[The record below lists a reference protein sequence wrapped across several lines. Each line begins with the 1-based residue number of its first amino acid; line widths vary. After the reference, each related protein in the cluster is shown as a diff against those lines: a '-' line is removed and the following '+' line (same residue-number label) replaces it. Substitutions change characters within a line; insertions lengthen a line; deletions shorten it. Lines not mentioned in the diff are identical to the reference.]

1 MKGAKS
7 ALGSRGSFRS
17 PAPAKTGWWPLTAIG
32 LAVFMLM
39 LDATVVTVALPDM
52 AQDLHADLTDLQWV
66 MNAYT
71 LAMSGLQ
78 LTSGSLADRLGR
90 RRLFLVGVAL
100 FAVASLAC
108 GLATTA
114 AVLIGARIVQ
124 GLAGALMFAT
134 TLALIGQC
142 YTGRNRG
149 VAFGVRGTIAGVAVV
164 LGPLLGGA
172 LVAWLNWRW
181 IFLVNLPVAVVTL
194 ALGWSKLPRR
204 EVLEKRRRMDIG
216 GPVTLAATLTL
227 LMFALLRGTDDGWSS
242 TRIMLLFSGAAVSFV
257 AFLLIERAH
266 REPML
271 DLSLFRIPS
280 FTGTQIGS
288 FAVQGSIFALFV
300 YLSLYFQSVLGYSA
314 MRAGL
319 CFLAVVVPILI
330 AGPLVG
336 QFMDKLPRRLLV
348 TGSLLLL
355 GTGLVVMH
363 GITPTSDWKDV
374 APGMA
379 MAGFACGI
387 ALPTLGSLAVELT
400 DERRLG
406 MASGV
411 NNTVLQIGFAM
422 GIAAY
427 GAVLARYGTSRTDFI
442 DGLDQLFLLAAAVA
456 YGGALFTFLLIRPRP
471 RR

>member
-1 MKGAKS
+1 
-7 ALGSRGSFRS
+7 
-17 PAPAKTGWWPLTAIG
+17 
-32 LAVFMLM
+32 MLI

-52 AQDLHADLTDLQWV
+52 AEDLHAGLTDLQWV

-90 RRLFLVGVAL
+90 RRVFLVGVAL

-181 IFLVNLPVAVVTL
+181 IFLVNLPVAVFTL

-204 EVLEKRRRMDIG
+204 EVLEKRRRVDIG

-227 LMFALLRGTDDGWSS
+227 LMSALLRGTDDGWSS
-242 TRIMLLFSGAAVSFV
+242 TRIMVLFSGAAVSFV
-257 AFLLIERAH
+257 VFLLLEHAH

-271 DLSLFRIPS
+271 DLSLFRIPA

-300 YLSLYFQSVLGYSA
+300 YLSLYFQDILGYSA

-336 QFMDKLPRRLLV
+336 QFMDKLPRRVLV
-348 TGSLLLL
+348 AGSLLLL

-363 GITPTSDWKDV
+363 GIAPGSDGKDV

-379 MAGFACGI
+379 LAGFACGI
-387 ALPTLGSLAVELT
+387 ALPALGSLAVELT

-422 GIAAY
+422 GIAVY
-427 GAVLARYGTSRTDFI
+427 GAVFARYGDGRAGFI
-442 DGLDQLFLLAAAVA
+442 DGLNHLFLLAAAVA
-456 YGGALFTFLLIRPRP
+456 YASALITFLLIRPRP
-471 RR
+471 GR